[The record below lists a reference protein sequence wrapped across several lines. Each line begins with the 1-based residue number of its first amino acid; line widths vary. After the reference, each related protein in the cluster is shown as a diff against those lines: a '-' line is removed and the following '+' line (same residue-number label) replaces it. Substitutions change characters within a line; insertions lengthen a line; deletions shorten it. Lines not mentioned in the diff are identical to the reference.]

1 MPHETVARA
10 GWAVPGRDGR
20 GGVPADESAV
30 AGVQRRVR
38 RCRQRRGAAHPAS
51 RFVHRHA
58 WDMERPGVEGGDN
71 RVTIAPAKTVEVR
84 HCRGRGAQALA
95 ATAVSGRGA
104 HGGAAGRLAMQV
116 SNGRWPRQQVHRAA
130 WPVRRSAWR
139 KASRDVGC
147 APSPCSSKVRARP
160 PQATRG
166 SARTAGAVARGYSG
180 RRSIWAASGVGSG
193 HDAALGASHIMRRAS
208 GPLGYWRDGHTRTAW
223 MSAFLIRNTV
233 SGISRR
239 RTWTVSS

>member
-20 GGVPADESAV
+20 GGVLACESAV
-30 AGVQRRVR
+30 AGVRWRVR

-84 HCRGRGAQALA
+84 HCRRRGAQALA

-104 HGGAAGRLAMQV
+104 PAGAAGRLLTQV
-116 SNGRWPRQQVHRAA
+116 FNGCWPKQQVHRAA

-139 KASRDVGC
+139 KASRDAGC

-166 SARTAGAVARGYSG
+166 RARTAGAVARGYSG
-180 RRSIWAASGVGSG
+180 RRSIWAA
-193 HDAALGASHIMRRAS
+193 HDVMARMALCRRSVSQNETVAPRGDWSPEIM
-208 GPLGYWRDGHTRTAW
+208 
-223 MSAFLIRNTV
+223 
-233 SGISRR
+233 
-239 RTWTVSS
+239 